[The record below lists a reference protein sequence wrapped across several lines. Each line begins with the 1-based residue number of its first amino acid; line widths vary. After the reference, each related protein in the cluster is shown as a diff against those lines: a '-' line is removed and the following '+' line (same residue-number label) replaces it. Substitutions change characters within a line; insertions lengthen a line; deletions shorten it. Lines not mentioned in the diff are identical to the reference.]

1 MRVLHIVRQFH
12 PAMGGL
18 ENFVQSLV
26 KEQRHQG
33 IDAQVLT
40 LNRLFHCRQP
50 HLADS
55 ETVDGIPVHRI
66 GYVGSYK
73 YPIAPSVLKHLA
85 GYDLIH
91 VHGVDF
97 FADFLSFFRWAHRK
111 PLVLST
117 HGGFFHTE
125 FAASLKRLY
134 FATISRLAVK
144 GYKQIFACSNNDFE
158 LFRPLCSRHLTL
170 IENGVD
176 ITKFADAGSP
186 TPQPA
191 LLFIGRFSDNK
202 RLDKLLLTLARL
214 RLLLPQIKLTII
226 GKDWDGNEAI
236 LRQQIEHLALGES
249 VQILT
254 GLEDH
259 QVRQQVG
266 RHSYIISASDYEG
279 FGMTLIE
286 GMAAGL
292 LPIAS
297 PIPSFQRI
305 IERAQLGLLVNF
317 DAADE
322 AAQRIHT
329 YLNQTADDYEP
340 LRQRA
345 MQAASRYAWP
355 QVARQFIN
363 AYSPIVGAE
372 QRIIQGVRM
381 DSRSGEAIVAQLDQ
395 AIDDDQRLTMAYAN
409 AHTINLAHKD
419 AGYRD
424 ILNQCLV
431 VNDGLGVD
439 LASKLKYGRG
449 FAENLNGTDFTPRF
463 FTRSRHRLK
472 VFLLGA
478 SEDSVSRCFDLWQ
491 QRFPQH
497 QWVGYHHGFLEQA
510 DHQRVCE
517 QIRRSG
523 ANVVIVAMGN
533 PLQER
538 WLHQY
543 LPQCGAT
550 IGIGVGALF
559 DFTAGKVN
567 RAPNWVR
574 ALRSEWIYRL
584 VHEPKRMW
592 KRYLLG
598 NLTFLYNALG
608 DQS

>member
-12 PAMGGL
+12 PAVGGL

-26 KEQRHQG
+26 KEQRRQG
-33 IDAQVLT
+33 VDARVLT
-40 LNRLFHCRQP
+40 LNRLFHSHQP
-50 HLADS
+50 RLADT

-73 YPIAPSVLKHLA
+73 YPVAPSVLKYLSS
-85 GYDLIH
+85 YDLVH

-97 FADFLSFFRWAHRK
+97 FADFLSFTRWIHRK
-111 PLVLST
+111 PLVMST
-117 HGGFFHTE
+117 HGGFFHTD
-125 FAASLKRLY
+125 FAARLKRLY
-134 FATISRLAVK
+134 FATVSRLAVK
-144 GYKQIFACSNNDFE
+144 GYKQVFACSNHDFE
-158 LFRPLCSRHLTL
+158 LFRPLCARHLTL

-176 ITKFADAGSP
+176 IAKFADAGCKQP
-186 TPQPA
+186 HPA

-202 RLDKLLLTLARL
+202 QLDKLLQTQAELRRL
-214 RLLLPQIKLTII
+214 QPQSRLTII
-226 GKDWDGNEAI
+226 GKDWDDNEAI
-236 LRQQIEHLALGES
+236 LRQQIEHLTLTDS

-254 GLEDH
+254 NLSNH
-259 QVRQQVG
+259 QIKQQIN
-266 RHSYIISASDYEG
+266 RHSYIVSASNYEG

-292 LPIAS
+292 IPIAS

-305 IERAQLGLLVNF
+305 VERAQLGLLVNF
-317 DAADE
+317 DAPGE
-322 AAQRIHT
+322 AAQRIFEF
-329 YLNQTADDYEP
+329 LNRNTARYDD
-340 LRQRA
+340 LREQA
-345 MQAASRYAWP
+345 MTAASRYAWP
-355 QVARQFIN
+355 QVAAQFID
-363 AYSPIVGAE
+363 AYNRILGGDH
-372 QRIIQGVRM
+372 RIIQGVKM
-381 DSRSGEAIVAQLDQ
+381 DSRSGDAIVQQLDQ

-409 AHTINLAHKD
+409 AHTINLANKD
-419 AGYRD
+419 DGYRD

-449 FAENLNGTDFTPRF
+449 FTENLNGTDFTPRF
-463 FTRSRHRLK
+463 FTDSRHRLK
-472 VFLLGA
+472 IFLLGA
-478 SEDSVSRCFDLWQ
+478 TDDSVSRCFELWQ

-497 QWVGYHHGFLEQA
+497 QWVGFHHGFLSDT
-510 DHQRVCE
+510 DHPQVCE
-517 QIRRSG
+517 QIKRSG

-543 LPQCGAT
+543 LPQCGAS

-559 DFTAGKVN
+559 DFTAGKVT
-567 RAPNWVR
+567 RAPDWVR
-574 ALRSEWIYRL
+574 ALRSEWLYRL
-584 VHEPKRMW
+584 MHEPRRMW